1 MQHLRRLHSH
11 GFAEVNLICNAR
23 VTAPLPTV
31 CGGPLIIIQPAAAS
45 DPVGPILSGVRAGG
59 QGQRG
64 QEDHGRLGGGH
75 DEGPHWSQAPGR
87 WRRGGAPGRSAHQ
100 YLHTCYAN
108 QSYNLG
114 LCKRSHTQPTP
125 KPAAPTASPSFV
137 GVSVEASRER
147 GQRHRGRAGE
157 RRDPESWLPRTST
170 GLLQKLAPAWNR
182 HHCPRRHPPNYRISP
197 NFGNRIA
204 RCNRQ
209 AGIAC
214 TL

>member
-125 KPAAPTASPSFV
+125 KPAALTASQS
-137 GVSVEASRER
+137 
-147 GQRHRGRAGE
+147 
-157 RRDPESWLPRTST
+157 ST
-170 GLLQKLAPAWNR
+170 GSRHGRRTRAWWVGRWRSERCFAKQRLPSTPNEPV
-182 HHCPRRHPPNYRISP
+182 HATRRRGALI
-197 NFGNRIA
+197 IA
-204 RCNRQ
+204 R
-209 AGIAC
+209 AKSVG
-214 TL
+214 TKSKF